1 MKEFR
6 TKEMSIKIR
15 CACVS
20 HEYFSK
26 HFSDY
31 YDLFAIDY
39 VRFKVHGSYFK
50 FFYKLK
56 SSDSSVFSDIYD
68 YSYFQFPPYVCK
80 STIY

>member
-6 TKEMSIKIR
+6 TKEMSIKVR
-15 CACVS
+15 CACVN
-20 HEYFSK
+20 HAYFST

-31 YDLFAIDY
+31 YDLVAIDY
-39 VRFKVHGSYFK
+39 ARSKVHGSYFK

-56 SSDSSVFSDIYD
+56 NKDSIVFSDID
-68 YSYFQFPPYVCK
+68 DSSYFQFPPYVCK